1 MKFIGFIL
9 GGEIL
14 QSYMGV
20 KNHEIRIRIKQA
32 GFNGMQDIGCFG
44 CCVKMIF
51 QGQTVSFSGEVKQN
65 KSSRL
70 GETSKI

>member
-32 GFNGMQDIGCFG
+32 GFNGMS
-44 CCVKMIF
+44 
-51 QGQTVSFSGEVKQN
+51 QGF
-65 KSSRL
+65 
-70 GETSKI
+70 